1 MFINTSHTLIDPIK
15 NLHYETND
23 KCIFML
29 YSMVKMKSS
38 SDNIIENDRKS
49 ILHKNTENNLERKK
63 KLCLRIPTL
72 YICHIHIA
80 YSHYFLVVRVYFHMA
95 KMRLSVFRKRD
106 DFSEIK

>member
-1 MFINTSHTLIDPIK
+1 M
-15 NLHYETND
+15 
-23 KCIFML
+23 
-29 YSMVKMKSS
+29 
-38 SDNIIENDRKS
+38 IERAFYTKIQKS
-49 ILHKNTENNLERKK
+49 ILVRNKKKIRKINLENNLERKK

-72 YICHIHIA
+72 YICHIHIT